1 MNSET
6 TDMYTKGLFY
16 ELQLSGNKQ
25 AVIKL
30 SDVSGQSPMQL
41 SMSGLIL

>member
-1 MNSET
+1 
-6 TDMYTKGLFY
+6 MYMKGLFN
-16 ELQLSGNKQ
+16 ELKLQGDKQ

-41 SMSGLIL
+41 LMSGLIL